1 MRIKLIIAYDGR
13 AFAGSQSQACGNTVQ
28 DHLERAMEATAK
40 MPVRLHLSGRTDAGV
55 HALGQVGHFDAPEHL
70 TMNPYNWLPAL
81 NAKLPPTLRVM
92 ECEEASVDFHARFS
106 ATGKTYEYR
115 ICTLPV
121 LPPLLAGLAW
131 HLPKLFDIDVLRD
144 ALSCYEG
151 RHNFVCFAAVR
162 GNETPDMDYH
172 RTIEEASVTARDDGY
187 VLRFTGEGFF
197 YRMVRLLTGAA
208 VMVAQGK
215 MSRQQLLDYIDPG
228 DVPFSMTCPH
238 CAPADGLTL
247 VKVWYDEPRNPAC
260 HGGKSG

>member
-1 MRIKLIIAYDGR
+1 MRIKLTIAYDGR

-40 MPVRLHLSGRTDAGV
+40 QPVRLHIAGRTDAGV
-55 HALGQVGHFDAPEHL
+55 HASAQTAHFDAPDHL

-92 ECEEASVDFHARFS
+92 DCEEVTSDFHARFS
-106 ATGKTYEYR
+106 AIGKTYEYR

-131 HLPKLFDIDVLRD
+131 HIPKLFDLDVLRE

-151 RHNFVCFAAVR
+151 RHNYTCFAAVR
-162 GNETPDMDYH
+162 GNETPEMDFH
-172 RTIEEASVTARDDGY
+172 RTIQDASVATRDDGY
-187 VLRFTGEGFF
+187 ILTFSGEGFL
-197 YRMVRLLTGAA
+197 YRMVRLMTGAA

-215 MSRQQLLDYIDPG
+215 MPLQQLRDYIDPG
-228 DVPFSMTCPH
+228 EVPFSLTCPH

-247 VKVWYDEPRNPAC
+247 RRVHYP
-260 HGGKSG
+260 